1 MPKHHTSK
9 TVDSHRKPPVAEPLE
24 ARRLFAVVFDSEGF
38 EAPRYQPGPLEGQD
52 PIGPWQKD
60 TARTGV
66 ATVQTT
72 VVQSGDQAV
81 SMTRPAAPNGDTR
94 YAVRELVVPDETLNV
109 IRVNWDMN
117 VPANSQQGAEF
128 GPFFGVE
135 AYDEVPEGSTA
146 SGQPLLI
153 GSLGVDAATGDVL
166 YQDGS
171 TGVFVETGFDV
182 NFGQWYHFTLE
193 LDYTSNTYTVYVD
206 GVPRGSTGF
215 VDDPITS
222 FTDAPLAALAATAES
237 RATATGRAY
246 FDNYRIDVEA
256 AQSSAARIEEVYVS
270 GTQWTDDFKEFLEV
284 RDLGDEVF
292 GYRVDDLGAN
302 STLPWINMNQ
312 IVLRYSSAP
321 TGAGIPQPGMI
332 LDGQRSDYAVI
343 GVAQLS
349 PQTYVLRLDRPLG
362 NLPAG
367 GQDGDRVR
375 LTLPGV
381 GPMGSTYSLTL
392 NVLQGDADRRGGVV
406 TSFGDLSFVR
416 ARMNRTTENPG
427 TSGATY
433 TAWADVNASGDIS
446 SFADLAAVRARLN
459 DTLPEGSAAAAALF
473 ATKRI
478 TAEILS

>member
-1 MPKHHTSK
+1 MPKHDASK
-9 TVDSHRKPPVAEPLE
+9 TVRSIRNMPVTEPLE

-38 EAPRYQPGPLEGQD
+38 EAPRYEPGPLEGQD

-66 ATVQTT
+66 ATVQST

-81 SMTRPAAPNGDTR
+81 AMTRPAAPNGDTR
-94 YAVRELVVPDETLNV
+94 YAVRELVVPDQDLNV

-117 VPANSQQGAEF
+117 VPANAAQGADF

-135 AYDEVPEGSTA
+135 AYDEVPEGTPA

-153 GSLGVDAATGDVL
+153 GSLGVDATTGDVL

-193 LDYTSNTYTVYVD
+193 LDYTTDTYTVYVD

-215 VDDPITS
+215 VDDGVTG
-222 FTDAPLAALAATAES
+222 FTDAPLAALAATAQS
-237 RATATGRAY
+237 RATATGLAY
-246 FDNYRIDVEA
+246 FDNYRIDIDSV
-256 AQSSAARIEEVYVS
+256 QSSPARIQEVYVG
-270 GTQWTDDFKEFLEV
+270 GTQWTDQFKEYLEEK
-284 RDLGDEVF
+284 DLGDEVF
-292 GYRVDDLGAN
+292 GYRVDNLAPN
-302 STLPWINMNQ
+302 ATLPWINTNQ

-321 TGAGIPQPGMI
+321 TGAGIPQQGLV
-332 LDGQRSDYAVI
+332 LDGVRSDYVVV

-362 NLPAG
+362 SLPGG

-375 LTLPGV
+375 LTVPAS
-381 GPMGSTYSLTL
+381 GPMGSSYNLTL

-416 ARMNRTTENPG
+416 ARLNRSTENPG

-433 TAWADVNASGDIS
+433 TPWADVTADGVIT

-459 DTLPEGSAAAAALF
+459 DRLPDGTASASALF
-473 ATKRI
+473 S
-478 TAEILS
+478 AERVAAELLA